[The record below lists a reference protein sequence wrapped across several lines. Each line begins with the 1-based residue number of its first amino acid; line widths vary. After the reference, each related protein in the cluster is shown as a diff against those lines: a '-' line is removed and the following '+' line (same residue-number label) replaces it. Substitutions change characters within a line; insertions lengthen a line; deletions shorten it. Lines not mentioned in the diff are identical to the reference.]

1 MPLRNCSHK
10 LQSETGVKFAA
21 VMHAATYQTCDRAP
35 DPAHARKLAH
45 TIRTFIDKSPGAF
58 GHWERQ
64 IVTTDFVA
72 DPQIT
77 ASVTPL
83 WAMR

>member
-1 MPLRNCSHK
+1 MPLRCCRHK
-10 LQSETGVKFAA
+10 LQSETRVKFAA
-21 VMHAATYQTCDRAP
+21 VMYAAAYQTCDRAP
-35 DPAHARKLAH
+35 DRAHPWKLAR
-45 TIRTFIDKSPGAF
+45 TIRTFVDKPSGAF
-58 GHWERQ
+58 ADWEWQ

-72 DPQIT
+72 DPKIT